1 MDQQTLMLL
10 QALSGGVGAK
20 PSPVGIENQL
30 NLMRRLGS
38 PIYANSPLRGPSSA
52 ALPFANPFN
61 AQAQQAFAPVPQP
74 MQQRPQ

>member
-1 MDQQTLMLL
+1 MMML
-10 QALSGGVGAK
+10 QALSGGK
-20 PSPVGIENQL
+20 PNPLAIQSQMQ
-30 NLMRRLGS
+30 LMRRLGS

-74 MQQRPQ
+74 MQRPA